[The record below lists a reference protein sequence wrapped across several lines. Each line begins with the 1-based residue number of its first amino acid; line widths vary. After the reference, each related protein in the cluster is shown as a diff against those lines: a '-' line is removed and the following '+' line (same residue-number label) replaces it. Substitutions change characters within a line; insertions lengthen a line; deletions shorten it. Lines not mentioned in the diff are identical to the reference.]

1 MADPVIAIGG
11 ENLIDQVVLPDATT
25 NHPGG
30 SPFNVALAAAR
41 QGGVVRYVTPISTD
55 VWGDMLAT
63 RLAEA
68 GVQLAGGRV
77 AQPST
82 MARVSLSDGLPSYS
96 FSRTATAERQVSLA
110 SLTQSLGAGAAAL
123 HTGSLA
129 LIDGADAQAWQAMMA
144 KAYREDV
151 LTSLDPNVRLSII
164 ADLPAYRARIW
175 QMVETLHILKLS
187 DEDLAGLFPDASED
201 AAMAQLLAHSR
212 APLVVLTKGA
222 HGAQAWLRGTQVTV
236 PAAQV
241 DGLVDTVGAGDT
253 FMASLLVGLG
263 QLGYLSAQGLARLGL
278 SDTRALLQRAAVAA
292 ALNCQSQGCSPPMAA
307 QLQAA
312 FAKQGNGGL

>member
-11 ENLIDQVVLPDATT
+11 ENLIDQVVQPHATT

-55 VWGDMLAT
+55 TWGDMLAA

-82 MARVSLSDGLPSYS
+82 LARVTLCDGVPSYS
-96 FSRTATAERQVSLA
+96 FRRTDTAERQVSTAMLA
-110 SLTQSLGAGAAAL
+110 RAIGPGVDAL

-129 LIDGADAQAWQAMMA
+129 LNDGPDAAAWQATMA
-144 KAYREDV
+144 QAYERGV
-151 LTSLDPNVRLSII
+151 LTSLDPNVRVSII
-164 ADLPAYRARIW
+164 GDLASYRARIW
-175 QMVETLHILKLS
+175 QMLHKLHILKLS
-187 DEDLAGLFPDASED
+187 DEDLAGLCPDTTEE
-201 AAMAQLLAHSR
+201 AAIAQLLGQCS
-212 APLVVLTKGA
+212 APLVVLTRGA
-222 HGAQAWLRGTQVTV
+222 KGAQAWLRGQPVRV
-236 PAAQV
+236 GAV
-241 DGLVDTVGAGDT
+241 KLDVLVDTVGAGDT

-278 SDTRALLQRAAVAA
+278 ADARAVLHRAAVAA
-292 ALNCQSQGCSPPMAA
+292 ALNCQSQGCNPPS
-307 QLQAA
+307 QAA
-312 FAKQGNGGL
+312 LAAAMPRYGEQEL

>member
-1 MADPVIAIGG
+1 
-11 ENLIDQVVLPDATT
+11 
-25 NHPGG
+25 
-30 SPFNVALAAAR
+30 
-41 QGGVVRYVTPISTD
+41 
-55 VWGDMLAT
+55 
-63 RLAEA
+63 
-68 GVQLAGGRV
+68 VQLAGGRV

-96 FSRTATAERQVSLA
+96 FRRTATAERQVSLA

-263 QLGYLSAQGLARLGL
+263 QLGYLSTQGLARLGL

-312 FAKQGNGGL
+312 LAKQGSGGL